1 MDKRLDLS
9 LLEAKL
15 PKLGV
20 LPIPADLALCEDDY
34 ESDYSNPPLLVTSS
48 QCCSPTL
55 SPSTFDNDE
64 FGSIITDPLPSQTE
78 LPVMSAIRHID
89 SFTNLTD
96 TKKTSQTA
104 TQLRSHKRRTR
115 PSSTRTKTVSIA
127 RPVLPLLAAAS
138 TQDTVSRLP
147 IFSTQQINDSLNLLF
162 HISLFLLAPNAEN
175 AGLKSINMANI
186 LITLVDFGFPRLDPL
201 YPCYLC

>member
-20 LPIPADLALCEDDY
+20 LSSPADLALCEDDY

-55 SPSTFDNDE
+55 SPYTFDNDE
-64 FGSIITDPLPSQTE
+64 LGSIVIDPLPCQTE
-78 LPVMSAIRHID
+78 LPVMSAIKHIN

-96 TKKTSQTA
+96 TKKTSQMA
-104 TQLRSHKRRTR
+104 TQLRSPRRRTR
-115 PSSTRTKTVSIA
+115 PSSTRTKTISTA

-147 IFSTQQINDSLNLLF
+147 TFSTQQINDSLNLLL
-162 HISLFLLAPNAEN
+162 HISIFLFAPNAEN